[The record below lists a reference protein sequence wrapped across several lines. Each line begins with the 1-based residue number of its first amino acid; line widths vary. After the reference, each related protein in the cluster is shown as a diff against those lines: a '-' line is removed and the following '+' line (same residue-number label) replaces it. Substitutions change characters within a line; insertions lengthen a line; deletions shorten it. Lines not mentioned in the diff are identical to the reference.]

1 MCGIAGFCNLSNKQ
15 FAVDPALLN
24 AMHSSIEHRGPDGF
38 GNYISP
44 DKQVA
49 LTHRRLSIIDL
60 SDNAAQPMRDK
71 DNTVVVS
78 YNGEIYNHQQ
88 LRAELEALGHVYF
101 SNSDT
106 ETILYAYKQW
116 GINFIQRLEG
126 MFAIA
131 LFDIKNNELFL
142 IRDRIGIKPLYFST
156 HNNMLSFA
164 SEIKALWHLP
174 WVTKKL
180 NSTALYHY
188 LTFLVS
194 PAPMTLYESV
204 YKLPAAFYAKVDVH
218 KKISFH
224 EWYTPL
230 VTLSDEQQKQYADE
244 QFCIDTIRSLL
255 RDSIE
260 KRMMSDV
267 PFGVFLSGG
276 IDSSLNVAL
285 MSEFTDKVKTFNVS
299 FSDGPEYSEVQWAR
313 KVAKHFGTEHHEI
326 EISEKE
332 AFSFFQKMV
341 YHQDEPIGDCVCVPL
356 YYVSKLLKDSGV
368 TVVQVGEGSDELF
381 CGYSTYTQYLNLQ
394 KYWQPT
400 QKYIPAFA
408 KQLAYNTLKKVYPR
422 SFNKLDLVRNWST
435 GNASFASGAVVF
447 SDVWKQEFVHDI
459 AFKKDPII
467 EQIYPGFHAIEQS
480 FDLSLIH
487 I

>member
-1 MCGIAGFCNLSNKQ
+1 M
-15 FAVDPALLN
+15 
-24 AMHSSIEHRGPDGF
+24 
-38 GNYISP
+38 
-44 DKQVA
+44 
-49 LTHRRLSIIDL
+49 
-60 SDNAAQPMRDK
+60 
-71 DNTVVVS
+71 
-78 YNGEIYNHQQ
+78 
-88 LRAELEALGHVYF
+88 
-101 SNSDT
+101 
-106 ETILYAYKQW
+106 
-116 GINFIQRLEG
+116 
-126 MFAIA
+126 
-131 LFDIKNNELFL
+131 
-142 IRDRIGIKPLYFST
+142 
-156 HNNMLSFA
+156 
-164 SEIKALWHLP
+164 
-174 WVTKKL
+174 
-180 NSTALYHY
+180 
-188 LTFLVS
+188 
-194 PAPMTLYESV
+194 
-204 YKLPAAFYAKVDVH
+204 
-218 KKISFH
+218 
-224 EWYTPL
+224 
-230 VTLSDEQQKQYADE
+230 
-244 QFCIDTIRSLL
+244 
-255 RDSIE
+255 
-260 KRMMSDV
+260 
-267 PFGVFLSGG
+267 
-276 IDSSLNVAL
+276 
-285 MSEFTDKVKTFNVS
+285 
-299 FSDGPEYSEVQWAR
+299 QWAR

-480 FDLSLIH
+480 FDVANYHRKKLHVLDSNADQLKTMAYLELKHRLSELLLMRVDKMTMATSVEGRVPFLDHKLVEFALNIPMH
-487 I
+487 LKYKNGQTKYILKKACEGILPHDVIYRKKMGFAAPAKRWFTQGVYFKEFFRDLVETKASTWGSFMDVQKIKQMSADTQNGIQDCSYQLWALQNVMACDVG